1 MNNYTKVK
9 KIGEGSFGK
18 AWLVKSPADNKQYV
32 IKEINISRVSS
43 QVSFISKSKQ
53 ELLIEHFAAQM
64 ALREREEARKEVAV
78 LAQMKHPNIVS
89 YVDSFEGEFAIEFVI
104 PF

>member
-32 IKEINISRVSS
+32 IKEINISRVGLFRFFNINFNSS
-43 QVSFISKSKQ
+43 FCPLDGVKGARRGQKGSCSTSADEASQ
-53 ELLIEHFAAQM
+53 YCLI
-64 ALREREEARKEVAV
+64 R
-78 LAQMKHPNIVS
+78 
-89 YVDSFEGEFAIEFVI
+89 
-104 PF
+104 